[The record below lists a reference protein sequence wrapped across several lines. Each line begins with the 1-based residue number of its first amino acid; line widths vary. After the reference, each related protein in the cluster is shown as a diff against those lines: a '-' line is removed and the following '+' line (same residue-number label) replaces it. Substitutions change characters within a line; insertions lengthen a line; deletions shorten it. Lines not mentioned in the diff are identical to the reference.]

1 MSSKAAYDL
10 ASVIDA
16 GGLSHSGNTYRSE
29 GKADSPR
36 LVGHKKPKER
46 KHGEDKT
53 TNPSKKVRAV
63 GRNYALLVES
73 PGTIATPPLTTDGCA
88 PARARVRMG
97 TSLVVSLTH
106 SRL

>member
-46 KHGEDKT
+46 KHCEDKT
-53 TNPSKKVRAV
+53 TKVGTAFEELMCCLPRLTSTV
-63 GRNYALLVES
+63 LGSIFYRLVRQ
-73 PGTIATPPLTTDGCA
+73 GNLHKIFRHMRPPF
-88 PARARVRMG
+88 R
-97 TSLVVSLTH
+97 SQ
-106 SRL
+106 